1 MQKLLLM
8 KKTIITF
15 LIGGIIGVGSFA
27 QAQDRKRAPH
37 APKASQSDRLE
48 AFGKSLKDAVAAG
61 KLTEKEA
68 HAKWAAVSK
77 RKDSKKPALRK
88 KEPPKGKKPL
98 PIFKRPAKP
107 EVSDET
113 KAQFEAIKKDKD
125 SLKKEIGEELA
136 KRGLGKGSSK
146 EEVRAAVEAFRKAN
160 QDRFDAIK
168 AASDKVHESIKA
180 SRPDRKK
187 RPELHPQAKE
197 ALAAIRSMGKK
208 LHDAR
213 TELRKE
219 LKESSKEDRK
229 ELIEKFKSDHK
240 EQHEELKAAK
250 KEFIDYLRSAKET
263 GESRTSE

>member
-1 MQKLLLM
+1 M
-8 KKTIITF
+8 KKKFIIY

-27 QAQDRKRAPH
+27 QPQDRKRGPH
-37 APKASQSDRLE
+37 APKATQSDRLE

-68 HAKWAAVSK
+68 HAKWAAVTK
-77 RKDSKKPALRK
+77 GKDSKKPALRK

-107 EVSDET
+107 QVSDET

-136 KRGLGKGSSK
+136 KRGLGKESSK

-160 QDRFDAIK
+160 QDRFDAVK

-180 SRPDRKK
+180 SRDRKK

-197 ALAAIRSMGKK
+197 ALVAIRSMGKK

-263 GESRTSE
+263 GDSRTSE